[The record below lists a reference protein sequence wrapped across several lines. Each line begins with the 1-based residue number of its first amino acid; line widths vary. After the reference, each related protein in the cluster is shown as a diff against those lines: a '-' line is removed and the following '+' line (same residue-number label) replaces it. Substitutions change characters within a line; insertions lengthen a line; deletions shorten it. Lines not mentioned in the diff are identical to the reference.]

1 MASAIDLT
9 LEGLDT
15 SKNII
20 RVLKELQA
28 AVVANFD
35 TAKSEIT
42 ALQGAGSSIDSLS
55 DVVITT
61 PSNSQLLQYNG
72 TNWVNATVG
81 SAGEAN
87 TASNVG
93 SKVGEVFKEKS
104 GTDLRFRTID
114 AGSGITIGTF
124 TDHISISATG
134 TPASGSLLWINSS
147 SNASTLGAD
156 WVCPGIYFY
165 NGTKY
170 IYDYRVQPQ
179 PTGEDVTA
187 STISWTDGYGR
198 KKQNYM
204 FKVLTGTGSTNLP
217 PNQND
222 YFNAGSPYLGH
233 ESVFN
238 FLLYPSTSMTFNRGT
253 STTLYNLT
261 GTNVS
266 TFTVNGYANVILI
279 NKGTTWWRMQ

>member
-1 MASAIDLT
+1 
-9 LEGLDT
+9 
-15 SKNII
+15 
-20 RVLKELQA
+20 
-28 AVVANFD
+28 
-35 TAKSEIT
+35 
-42 ALQGAGSSIDSLS
+42 LQGAGSSIDSLS

-134 TPASGSLLWINSS
+134 TSASGSLLWINSS
-147 SNASTLGAD
+147 ADASTLGAD

-187 STISWTDGYGR
+187 STITWSDTFGR
-198 KKQNYM
+198 NKHNYF
-204 FKVLTGTGSTNLP
+204 FKVLSGTGSTNLP
-217 PNQND
+217 PNQNN
-222 YFNAGSPYLGH
+222 YFKPGAPYTGH

-253 STTLYNLT
+253 SDYLYDLT
-261 GTNVS
+261 GVNVT
-266 TFTVNGYANVILI
+266 TFTVTGYAHVILM
-279 NKGTTWWRMQ
+279 NKGTAWWRLQ

>member
-28 AVVANFD
+28 ACATNFT

-42 ALQGAGSSIDSLS
+42 ALQGAGSSIDALS
-55 DVVITT
+55 DVVITSPT
-61 PSNSQLLQYNG
+61 SGQLLQYNG

-93 SKVGEVFKEKS
+93 TGSQVFKAKTS
-104 GTDLRFRTID
+104 VDLAFRTLL
-114 AGSGITIGTF
+114 AGSGILLTQGTNEITIA
-124 TDHISISATG
+124 ATG
-134 TPASGSLLWINSS
+134 TPATGAMLWIENSTD
-147 SNASTLGAD
+147 ASTLGAD
-156 WVCPGIYFY
+156 WVCPGIYMY

-170 IYDYRVQPQ
+170 VFDYRVQPQ

-187 STISWTDGYGR
+187 STVTWTDGFGR
-198 KKQNYM
+198 KKQNYL
-204 FKVLTGTGSTNLP
+204 FKVLSGTGSVNLP
-217 PNQND
+217 PDQND
-222 YFNAGSPYLGH
+222 YFVNATPYKGH
-233 ESVFN
+233 ESIFS
-238 FLLYPSTSMTFNRGT
+238 FLLYPSTSITFNRGT
-253 STTLYNLT
+253 STFLYDLT
-261 GTNVS
+261 GSNIT
-266 TFTVNGYANVILI
+266 TFTVNGYANVILM
-279 NKGTTWWRMQ
+279 NKGTAWWRLQ

>member
-15 SKNII
+15 DLPYQK
-20 RVLKELQA
+20 VLKELQ
-28 AVVANFD
+28 VACATNFE
-35 TAKSEIT
+35 TAKNEIT

-55 DVVITT
+55 DVVITSAT
-61 PSNSQLLQYNG
+61 NGQLLQYNG

-93 SKVGEVFKEKS
+93 SGAEVFKEKS
-104 GTDLRFRTID
+104 SVNFVFRTLE
-114 AGSGITIGTF
+114 AGAGITITEADDDI
-124 TDHISISATG
+124 TIAATG
-134 TPASGSLLWINSS
+134 TAATGAILWINDDVT
-147 SNASTLGAD
+147 ATALGAD
-156 WVCPGIYFY
+156 YICPGLYMY

-170 IYDYRVQPQ
+170 IYDYRIQPQ

-187 STISWTDGYGR
+187 STITWSDTFGR
-198 KKQNYM
+198 NKHNYF
-204 FKVLTGTGSTNLP
+204 FKVLSGTGSTNLP
-217 PNQND
+217 PNQNN
-222 YFNAGSPYLGH
+222 YFKPGAPYTGH

-253 STTLYNLT
+253 SDYLYDLT
-261 GTNVS
+261 GANVT
-266 TFTVNGYANVILI
+266 TFTVTGYAHVILM
-279 NKGTTWWRMQ
+279 NKGTAWWRLQ